1 MARWPGAERPESEA
15 KPADGNGDVA
25 DLARRLGE
33 RVKKYRARRGMSRKV
48 LSQQSGV
55 SERYLAQ
62 LESGQ
67 ANVSFQILWNL
78 AQTMNTSVAAL
89 IEEPRDELPD
99 LALSRR
105 LLEKLPPAE
114 LSAAYAMLRQQF
126 GGRSTT
132 GRVALIGL
140 RGAGKTTLGRV
151 IARRFGVPFI
161 RLTSVVEQM
170 AGMDMTEIFM
180 AMGQKGYRRL
190 EFDALRATVEQNRH
204 AVIETGGSLVSE
216 SRTFDAL
223 LESCFTVWLQA
234 SPQEHMRRVFEQ
246 GDVRPMEGHGRQAM
260 EDLKTILEA
269 RRSLYGRADAVLDT
283 AGRSIDDC
291 AQELIALC
299 DPVLGEAARVPV
311 R

>member
-1 MARWPGAERPESEA
+1 MARWPAPAEEA
-15 KPADGNGDVA
+15 KFTNGGGAVA
-25 DLARRLGE
+25 ELARRLGE
-33 RVKKYRARRGMSRKV
+33 RVKEYRARRGMSRKV

-62 LESGQ
+62 LEGGQ

-78 AQTMNTSVAAL
+78 AQTMDTSIAAL
-89 IEEPRDELPD
+89 IEEPREESYEVMMAKRLLDGLPRED
-99 LALSRR
+99 QRAALS
-105 LLEKLPPAE
+105 L
-114 LSAAYAMLRQQF
+114 LRQRF
-126 GGRSTT
+126 GGRSKT

-140 RGAGKTTLGRV
+140 RGAGKTTLGRIV
-151 IARRFGVPFI
+151 ARHYGVPFI

-190 EFDALRATVEQNRH
+190 EFDALRATVEQNPH

-216 SRTFDAL
+216 PATFDAL

-260 EDLKTILEA
+260 EDLRTILDA

-283 AGRSIDDC
+283 AGRSRDDC
-291 AQELIALC
+291 AAELIALC
-299 DPVLGEAARVPV
+299 APALGQANVAAR
-311 R
+311 

>member
-1 MARWPGAERPESEA
+1 MTRWPTAAEDA
-15 KPADGNGDVA
+15 KPNNANGGAVA
-25 DLARRLGE
+25 ELARRLGE

-78 AQTMNTSVAAL
+78 AQTMDTSIAAL
-89 IEEPRDELPD
+89 IEEPREESYELKM
-99 LALSRR
+99 AKR
-105 LLEKLPPAE
+105 LLDGLPPAE
-114 LSAAYAMLRQQF
+114 AGAALGLLRQHF
-126 GGRSTT
+126 GGRSKM

-140 RGAGKTTLGRV
+140 RGAGKTTLGR
-151 IARRFGVPFI
+151 IMARHYGAPFI

-190 EFDALRATVEQNRH
+190 EFQALRATVEQNPQ

-216 SRTFDAL
+216 PATFDAL

-234 SPQEHMRRVFEQ
+234 SPQEHMQRVFEQ

-283 AGRSIDDC
+283 AGRSLDDC
-291 AQELIALC
+291 AADLIALC
-299 DPVLGEAARVPV
+299 APVLGQAKVAAP
-311 R
+311 

>member
-1 MARWPGAERPESEA
+1 MGRWPTPAEEA
-15 KPADGNGDVA
+15 KPSDGPGNGAVA
-25 DLARRLGE
+25 ALARRLGE

-48 LSQQSGV
+48 LSRQSGV

-62 LESGQ
+62 LEGGQ

-78 AQTMNTSVAAL
+78 AQTMDTSIAAL
-89 IEEPRDELPD
+89 IEEPRQEGYELTMAKRLLDGLPPDEVGAA
-99 LALSRR
+99 LAL
-105 LLEKLPPAE
+105 
-114 LSAAYAMLRQQF
+114 LRQRF
-126 GGRSTT
+126 GGRSKM

-140 RGAGKTTLGRV
+140 RGAGKTTLGRRM
-151 IARRFGVPFI
+151 ARHYGVPFI

-180 AMGQKGYRRL
+180 TMGQKGYRRL
-190 EFDALRATVEQNRH
+190 EFDALRATVEQNPH

-216 SRTFDAL
+216 PATFDAL
-223 LESCFTVWLQA
+223 LDSCFTVWLQA

-269 RRSLYGRADAVLDT
+269 RGSLYGRADAVLDT
-283 AGRSIDDC
+283 AGRDLDAC
-291 AQELIALC
+291 AAELIGMCA
-299 DPVLGEAARVPV
+299 PVLGQAKVAAR
-311 R
+311 

>member
-1 MARWPGAERPESEA
+1 MTRWPDPVQEA
-15 KPADGNGDVA
+15 KPRPNGNGCGDVA
-25 DLARRLGE
+25 ELARRLGD

-62 LESGQ
+62 LEGGQ

-78 AQTMNTSVAAL
+78 AQTMNTSIAAL
-89 IEEPRDELPD
+89 IEEPRVESHELV
-99 LALSRR
+99 LAKR
-105 LLEKLPPAE
+105 LLDGLPHE
-114 LSAAYAMLRQQF
+114 DVVAALTLLRQRF
-126 GGRSTT
+126 GGRSKM

-140 RGAGKTTLGRV
+140 RGAGKTTLGR
-151 IARRFGVPFI
+151 IMARHYGVPFI

-190 EFDALRATVEQNRH
+190 EFDALRATVEQNPH

-216 SRTFDAL
+216 PATFDAL
-223 LESCFTVWLQA
+223 LDSCFTVWLQA
-234 SPQEHMRRVFEQ
+234 SPQEHMQRVFDQ
-246 GDVRPMEGHGRQAM
+246 GDVRPMEGQGRQAM
-260 EDLKTILEA
+260 EDLKTILDA

-283 AGRSIDDC
+283 AERSLDDC
-291 AQELIALC
+291 AADLIALC
-299 DPVLGEAARVPV
+299 APALEKAKVAAR
-311 R
+311 